1 MSIYSHEAFVYRW
14 TNLSN
19 GKIYIGKHKGTSD
32 DGYISSGKAF
42 LQVYNQN
49 PQDFVRDIL
58 FEGPDHIVLQKEQEL
73 IKEYIA
79 KNGHESMY
87 NLTCWD
93 YLKEWSITCTH
104 CGSKVDPRNE
114 EWLVAFEAKHFDN
127 CTKAPG
133 YIDPKDLVVC
143 YDIPRPK
150 KKSQLSYE
158 SIKEKRSQEKIK
170 KKTDRLERIAARNEK
185 ILHHI
190 KYKWKGYRE
199 EDFEWVDGIVGGI
212 LRRKKKC

>member
-1 MSIYSHEAFVYRW
+1 MSIYSHESFVYRW

-19 GKIYIGKHKGTSD
+19 GKIYIGKHKGTPD

-49 PQDFVRDIL
+49 PNEFVRDIL
-58 FEGPDHIVLQKEQEL
+58 FEGPDHMALQKEQEL
-73 IKEYIA
+73 IKNHIA
-79 KNGHESMY
+79 TNGHESMY

-104 CGSKVDPRNE
+104 CGAKVDPRNE
-114 EWLVAFEAKHFDN
+114 EWLVAFEEKHFDN
-127 CTKAPG
+127 CIKSPK

-143 YDIPRPK
+143 YDIPKQK
-150 KKSQLSYE
+150 KK
-158 SIKEKRSQEKIK
+158 KEIVVVPKIEKK
-170 KKTDRLERIAARNEK
+170 QKAKTNRLERIAARNEK

-190 KYKWKGYRE
+190 KYKWRGYRA
-199 EDFEWVDGIVGGI
+199 EDFEWIDGGI
-212 LRRKKKC
+212 LRRKKKPNP